1 MAHDLHDDHSHGH
14 GHVVLQFQ
22 PSLPLSRGKLCL
34 WLFLST
40 EIMFF
45 AGLIGTYIVLR
56 FGSPGL
62 WPLPHDVHLVEAIGG
77 INTAVLICS
86 SVTIV
91 LALEAA
97 RANKTGLAK
106 GWFFLTF
113 ILGAAFLGV
122 KAYEYTSKF
131 EHGIY
136 PWRPHS
142 LVYDRADIYYVQ
154 AVRENLKA
162 KVKTAQDAEAA
173 LQKEL
178 DSFAEW
184 TELNNNRERDDSD
197 QKRLAELNG
206 ERNWS
211 RYNAEAANERMKE
224 LKEERE
230 FREGLQLS
238 LVSWN
243 ERQAAQGPTDSSLSG
258 AQDFAYR
265 YGAMEELAF
274 AIYPLHATTESIE
287 QWEKRWAGE
296 EEVLADRQ
304 AKLTSEMGQID
315 ADIDALNMTIKQ
327 IEEDAEPLRKETDDA
342 ATQKENEEKVAEAD
356 KRIAELTAQVGDKE
370 AAKAEKTK
378 AIDGVAG
385 RARMLKFLD
394 GQVKD
399 ERGQKVFV
407 GLNENE
413 EHPNLMLPLMIP
425 NGNMWASTYFLMTGF
440 HAIHVL
446 VGLIAFA
453 LVLPMRLDRSRA
465 HIIENIGLY
474 WHFVDLVWIFL
485 FPLLYL
491 F

>member
-1 MAHDLHDDHSHGH
+1 MAHDSHDDHSHGH

-56 FGSPGL
+56 FGAPGL
-62 WPLPHDVHLVEAIGG
+62 WPAPHDVHLVEAIGG

-91 LALEAA
+91 LSLEAA
-97 RANKTGLAK
+97 RANNPGLSK
-106 GWFFLTF
+106 IWFFLTF
-113 ILGAAFLGV
+113 ILGSAFLGV

-142 LVYDRADIYYVQ
+142 LVYDRPDIYYVQ
-154 AVRENLKA
+154 AVRESLKG
-162 KVKTAQDAEAA
+162 KIKTLQDAQAEQQQAMEEYQEWKD
-173 LQKEL
+173 LQGKTDE
-178 DSFAEW
+178 
-184 TELNNNRERDDSD
+184 SD
-197 QKRLAELNG
+197 KQRLAELNAK
-206 ERNWS
+206 RSWS
-211 RYNAEAANERMKE
+211 RFDAKRAQADLDHVTEQ
-224 LKEERE
+224 LT
-230 FREGLQLS
+230 FRES
-238 LVSWN
+238 LLFHLVQWN
-243 ERQAAQGPTDSSLSG
+243 ERQAAKGLDDPHATE
-258 AQDFAYR
+258 AQVAANAF
-265 YGAMEELAF
+265 GAMEELAF
-274 AIYPLHATTESIE
+274 AIYPLHATPDAIRAWESRWERE
-287 QWEKRWAGE
+287 QET
-296 EEVLADRQ
+296 LADRQ
-304 AKLTSEMGQID
+304 AKLETELGQLD
-315 ADIDALNMTIKQ
+315 ADVEALNKSIKS
-327 IEEDAEPLRKETDDA
+327 IEDEVEPLRKTEEDDA
-342 ATQKENEEKVAEAD
+342 EKQKVNEEKISDAD

-370 AAKAEKTK
+370 AAKTDKTK
-378 AIDGVAG
+378 QIDAVKGRVGILGVLAHH
-385 RARMLKFLD
+385 A
-394 GQVKD
+394 
-399 ERGQKVFV
+399 EH

-413 EHPNLMLPLMIP
+413 EHPHLMLPLMIP

-453 LVLPMRLDRSRA
+453 LILPMRLDPSRA

>member
-1 MAHDLHDDHSHGH
+1 M
-14 GHVVLQFQ
+14 VLQFQ

-97 RANKTGLAK
+97 RANKAGLAK

-131 EHGIY
+131 DHGIY

-162 KVKTAQDAEAA
+162 KIKTAQDAEAA
-173 LQKEL
+173 VQKEL
-178 DSFAEW
+178 DSYNEWSELQKAE
-184 TELNNNRERDDSD
+184 DADKD
-197 QKRLAELNG
+197 RLAELNA

-211 RYNAEAANERMKE
+211 RFKVEAAQQELAELAKERK
-224 LKEERE
+224 
-230 FREGLQLS
+230 FREDLQNN
-238 LVSWN
+238 LVIWN
-243 ERQAAQGPTDSSLSG
+243 ERQAARGPLQAAGTP
-258 AQDFAYR
+258 AEDFAYR

-274 AIYPLHATTESIE
+274 AIYPLHASTQAIGQWQERWNGE
-287 QWEKRWAGE
+287 QAT
-296 EEVLADRQ
+296 LADRK
-304 AKLTSEMGQID
+304 AKLDGEVSQLD
-315 ADIDALNMTIKQ
+315 ADVAALNLSLKQ
-327 IEEDAEPLRKETDDA
+327 LQDDTAPLREETDDA
-342 ATQKENEEKVAEAD
+342 AKQKENEEKVAAAD
-356 KRIAELTAQVGDKE
+356 KQIAELTQQVADKE
-370 AAKAEKTK
+370 AAKVEKTK
-378 AIDGVAG
+378 SADAIAG
-385 RARMLKFLD
+385 RSAMLTYLNDQIKE
-394 GQVKD
+394 
-399 ERGQKVFV
+399 ERGEKTFL

-413 EHPNLMLPLMIP
+413 EHPHLMLPLMIP

-453 LVLPMRLDRSRA
+453 LILFYTLDRSRA

>member
-1 MAHDLHDDHSHGH
+1 MSHDPHDDHSH

-97 RANKTGLAK
+97 RANKTALAK

-113 ILGAAFLGV
+113 ILGSAFLGV

-131 EHGIY
+131 DHGIY

-154 AVRENLKA
+154 AVRENLKT
-162 KVKTAQDAEAA
+162 KVKAAQDAEAA
-173 LQKEL
+173 VQKEL
-178 DSFAEW
+178 DSHAEW
-184 TELNNNRERDDSD
+184 TDLNDNRERDEGE
-197 QKRLAELNG
+197 QKRLDELNG

-211 RYNAEAANERMKE
+211 RYNVEEANSRLQQ

-238 LVSWN
+238 LVTWN
-243 ERQAAQGPTDSSLSG
+243 ERQAAQGPAEPRPS
-258 AQDFAYR
+258 AARDFAYR

-287 QWEKRWAGE
+287 QWEKRWSGE
-296 EEVLADRQ
+296 REVLADRQ
-304 AKLTSEMGQID
+304 AKLTTEMAQLD
-315 ADIDALNMTIKQ
+315 ADIAALNMTIKQ
-327 IEEDAEPLRKETDDA
+327 VQDESEPLRKEIDDA
-342 ATQKENEEKVAEAD
+342 AAQKENEEKLAEAD
-356 KRIAELTAQVGDKE
+356 KRIAEVTAQVGDKE

-378 AIDGVAG
+378 AIDAVAG
-385 RARMLKFLD
+385 RSKMLDFLNE
-394 GQVKD
+394 QVKD
-399 ERGQKVFV
+399 EHGEKVFV

-413 EHPNLMLPLMIP
+413 EHPRLMLPLMIP

-453 LVLPMRLDRSRA
+453 LVLPMTLNRSRA